1 MQPASARA
9 AASFMSSFIS
19 VAHASRAPRNTAG
32 NASTLFI
39 WFG

>member
-1 MQPASARA
+1 MHPARAWA

-19 VAHASRAPRNTAG
+19 VARASSAPLNTAG

-39 WFG
+39 WLG